1 MFRRKSLVDKAIR
14 RRFIVTLAGNE
25 GIFSGNLA
33 DHDGETLVFEQCK
46 TVPDTTGGTPQD
58 IAGRVY
64 VNVIHAPTLQ
74 ELMV

>member
-1 MFRRKSLVDKAIR
+1 MFWRKSLVDKAIR

-33 DHDGETLVFEQCK
+33 DNDGEMMVFEQCK
-46 TVPDTTGGTPQD
+46 TVPDTGGTPQD

-74 ELMV
+74 ELTV